1 MKLIHGELTAMV
13 LSTLADDGPQTLQ
26 DLATQLG
33 LPALQIGAV
42 MHRLRQA
49 TPKREKRVH
58 ILRWEYEQVGQK
70 RYPRALYA
78 LGDAP
83 DRKKPRPESRDPEWQ
98 RRWREKVKNSRRFVA
113 SVFELAN
120 VDDLIARRRMRDR
133 GNVLRNTRPSKAA
146 A

>member
-1 MKLIHGELTAMV
+1 MKLIHGELTAMI

-49 TPKREKRVH
+49 TPQREKRVH
-58 ILRWEYEQVGQK
+58 ILRWEYEQIGQK

-78 LGDAP
+78 LGDGQC
-83 DRKKPRPESRDPEWQ
+83 RKKPKPISLDPQYQ
-98 RRWREKVKNSRRFVA
+98 RKWRERVKASRRFVA

-133 GNVLRNTRPSKAA
+133 GNVLRNPSQAKAA
-146 A
+146 D